1 MMYSGNEIREMFL
14 KYFEE
19 KGHTRVASSSL
30 VPHDDPTLL
39 FANAGMNQFKDVFLG
54 LEERPYKRATTS
66 QKCVRAGGKHNDLD
80 TVGRTARHHTFFE
93 MLGNFSFGDYFKR
106 DAIAYGWEFLTGRLG
121 LPKDKLYATVYLDD
135 DEAIKLWREVAGIP
149 EERIIRLGEKDNFWA
164 MGDTG
169 PCGPCSEILIDR
181 GEEYSCSDECGI
193 GKCDC
198 DRFLEIWNLVFM
210 QYNRD
215 ADGTM
220 TPLPKPSIDTGM
232 GLERVTAVVQNV
244 ASNYDTD
251 LIQSIVK
258 AVEQLC
264 GKAYHRDD
272 RGFPFRVIADHSR
285 ACTFLISDG
294 VLPSN
299 EGRGYV
305 LRRILR
311 RAVRFGKVLEINEPF
326 LYRMVPVV
334 VGLMSGAYP
343 ELKDKQEYVQ
353 QVIKL
358 EEERFHVTLHDGMRI
373 VEEMIARI
381 KAEGGKQISGQ
392 QAFTLYDTYGF
403 PLDLTE
409 DTAEEHGLTVDKAGF
424 QEAME
429 EQRRRARAARQETG
443 MITQLQELYAELG
456 QKLGPTQ
463 FLGYEASRATA
474 NVIALIVEGIR
485 SEQAEEGDEVQVVL
499 NETPFYGESGGQVGD
514 TGYLTSDNCRVRIT
528 DTRKVYNS
536 LLVHVGK
543 VESGT
548 LKEGELL
555 EASPDIERRRAVA
568 RNHTATHLLH
578 KALKEVLGDHVNQ
591 AGSLVEPDRLRFD
604 FNHLTGVTKEEL
616 DRIEALVNAKV
627 LESLKVET
635 LETGLEE
642 ARKMGATALFGEKY
656 GDVVRIVK
664 MEDYSMEL
672 CGGTHLPVTSQVG
685 VFKIL
690 SEGGI
695 GAGLRRIEA
704 VTGTGALEY
713 INEREAELEFIGD
726 LLKAQG
732 DAARRV
738 ENLVQSLKEKDR
750 EIAQLQAKLAKY
762 EVENLLE
769 QVKEVK
775 GIKVLASK
783 VVAPDMDAL
792 RSMGDMFRDKLGSG
806 VVVLGS
812 AAGEDKVNL
821 LALVTKDLVA
831 KGLHAGNLVKEVAK
845 VTGGGGGGR
854 PDMAQAGGK
863 TPAKL
868 DEALARVE
876 ALVAG
881 QYKG

>member
-1 MMYSGNEIREMFL
+1 M
-14 KYFEE
+14 
-19 KGHTRVASSSL
+19 
-30 VPHDDPTLL
+30 
-39 FANAGMNQFKDVFLG
+39 
-54 LEERPYKRATTS
+54 
-66 QKCVRAGGKHNDLD
+66 
-80 TVGRTARHHTFFE
+80 
-93 MLGNFSFGDYFKR
+93 
-106 DAIAYGWEFLTGRLG
+106 
-121 LPKDKLYATVYLDD
+121 
-135 DEAIKLWREVAGIP
+135 
-149 EERIIRLGEKDNFWA
+149 
-164 MGDTG
+164 
-169 PCGPCSEILIDR
+169 
-181 GEEYSCSDECGI
+181 
-193 GKCDC
+193 
-198 DRFLEIWNLVFM
+198 
-210 QYNRD
+210 
-215 ADGTM
+215 
-220 TPLPKPSIDTGM
+220 
-232 GLERVTAVVQNV
+232 
-244 ASNYDTD
+244 
-251 LIQSIVK
+251 IQSIVK

-334 VGLMSGAYP
+334 VDLMSGAYP
-343 ELKDKQEYVQ
+343 ELKEKQEYVQ

-373 VEEMIARI
+373 VEEMVAKL

-409 DTAEEHGLTVDKAGF
+409 DTAEEHGLTVDKSGF
-424 QEAME
+424 QKAME

-474 NVIALIVEGIR
+474 NVIALIVEGVR

-514 TGYLTSDNCRVRIT
+514 TGLLTSDNCRVRIT
-528 DTRKVYNS
+528 DTRKVYNN
-536 LLVHVGK
+536 LLVHLGK

-548 LKEGELL
+548 LKEGELV
-555 EASPDIERRRAVA
+555 EAALDLERRRAIA

-578 KALKEVLGDHVNQ
+578 KALKQVLGDHVNQ
-591 AGSLVEPDRLRFD
+591 AGSLVEPERLRFD
-604 FNHLTGVTKEEL
+604 FNHLTGVNREEVAKL
-616 DRIEALVNAKV
+616 EALVNAKV

-635 LETGLEE
+635 FETGQEE

-704 VTGTGALEY
+704 VTGTGALQH
-713 INEREAELEFIGD
+713 INEQEAELGVISE

-738 ENLVQSLKEKDR
+738 ENLVQSLKEKER
-750 EIAQLQAKLAKY
+750 ELAQLQTKLAKY
-762 EVENLLE
+762 EVESLLE

-792 RSMGDMFRDKLGSG
+792 RSMGDLFRDKLGSG

-821 LALVTKDLVA
+821 LALVTKDMVA

-863 TPAKL
+863 NPAKL
-868 DEALARVE
+868 EEALAQVE